1 MAALGPC
8 GRTPHHI
15 GSPQLRRG
23 PMAARRRPP
32 TEKNGSVVRQPEIG
46 GDLAAAGLVGRWPGG
61 PLLAPNGPK
70 KRWRPLPVF
79 HPHRA
84 AAAQRSAPEP
94 RAAAPSAPPRLLPP
108 GLHDSTARRSRG
120 RAPGPRPPPPGRGDL
135 PAAGAAVQGSRA
147 RPRPPP
153 VLPSA
158 PPRLA
163 GSPQTPSTAGRS
175 RPRAPAAAPGR
186 PPPRGSACRGA
197 GQQGQG
203 SSPPPAG
210 LSRFPLPPARAAP
223 AGRRRGRGTPAGLL
237 APEGRG
243 PDPAIPVLRQS
254 RGVPVLTAQRTA
266 QICSFH
272 LD

>member
-1 MAALGPC
+1 
-8 GRTPHHI
+8 
-15 GSPQLRRG
+15 
-23 PMAARRRPP
+23 MAARRRPP
-32 TEKNGSVVRQPEIG
+32 TEKNGSVVHQPEIG
-46 GDLAAAGLVGRWPGG
+46 GDLAAAGLVGRCLRPTAQKNAGVLFLSSTRIEPP
-61 PLLAPNGPK
+61 PLSAS
-70 KRWRPLPVF
+70 
-79 HPHRA
+79 RA
-84 AAAQRSAPEP
+84 TAPEP
-94 RAAAPSAPPRLLPP
+94 RALRSSPAPP
-108 GLHDSTARRSRG
+108 STAR
-120 RAPGPRPPPPGRGDL
+120 
-135 PAAGAAVQGSRA
+135 
-147 RPRPPP
+147 
-153 VLPSA
+153 
-158 PPRLA
+158 
-163 GSPQTPSTAGRS
+163 RS

>member
-1 MAALGPC
+1 M
-8 GRTPHHI
+8 
-15 GSPQLRRG
+15 
-23 PMAARRRPP
+23 
-32 TEKNGSVVRQPEIG
+32 
-46 GDLAAAGLVGRWPGG
+46 
-61 PLLAPNGPK
+61 
-70 KRWRPLPVF
+70 
-79 HPHRA
+79 
-84 AAAQRSAPEP
+84 
-94 RAAAPSAPPRLLPP
+94 PSAPPRLLPP

-135 PAAGAAVQGSRA
+135 PAGAQPRRAAGPGRA
-147 RPRPPP
+147 LRQSCPP
-153 VLPSA
+153 LSA

-163 GSPQTPSTAGRS
+163 GSPLHRSALAPPGPGR
-175 RPRAPAAAPGR
+175 RPRSPAAAGICLT
-186 PPPRGSACRGA
+186 ACRGA